1 MSPRIIHMPLSGGD
15 RKHYA
20 RELRRVEQLQQELA
34 RKAEG
39 AYAAGAEHLA
49 MAHRYACEEWNA
61 RQFIGGDADPSPAI
75 QHAIDARCTLL
86 EVQCGQCRDTRRINL
101 RDVIWPR
108 DKPIHTLRR
117 ALYCQPCFGVTR
129 RKFRPNLIA
138 LIDPTPD
145 RRTGAR
151 EENTLNV

>member
-15 RKHYA
+15 RKHYV
-20 RELRRVEQLQQELA
+20 RELRRVEQLQRELA

-39 AYAAGAEHLA
+39 AYAAAAEHLA
-49 MAHRYACEEWNA
+49 MAHRYASEEWNA
-61 RQFIGGDADPSPAI
+61 RQFIGGDADPSPQI
-75 QHAIDARCTLL
+75 QHTINAGCTLL

-108 DKPIHTLRR
+108 DKPVHTLRR

-145 RRTGAR
+145 AEPVRAR
-151 EENTLNV
+151 KPR